1 MIKCDKKVNNIIL
14 ISAIFFIL
22 IVLIC
27 SCNRQKTALTPQSFD
42 TIGGKLE
49 LREVK
54 SGFGSF
60 VGRLYFN
67 NQLLKITNG
76 DLEQPSDG
84 SGIRFKSKYVN
95 VHKILEH
102 VKLNG
107 EDVMLI
113 GTYVGDIY
121 CDSLF
126 FFLFINKDGYSTKR
140 SEFGNCEPPRYK
152 ITSTSSN
159 VVVRVFGEKSDEEVS
174 YSIGDTSIRTKEI
187 KKQ

>member
-1 MIKCDKKVNNIIL
+1 MNKYGKIVNNFGL
-14 ISAIFFIL
+14 ISVIFFII
-22 IVLIC
+22 IVIIC
-27 SCNRQKTALTPQSFD
+27 SCNRQKTSITPQSLD

-49 LREVK
+49 LRELK
-54 SGFGSF
+54 SRFGSSE
-60 VGRLYFN
+60 GRLYFN

-84 SGIRFKSKYVN
+84 SGIRFKSRYVN
-95 VHKILEH
+95 VYKILEH

-152 ITSTSSN
+152 ITNTSSS
-159 VVVRVFGEKSDEEVS
+159 VVVRVIGEKSDEEVS
-174 YSIGDTSIRTKEI
+174 YSIGDTGIRTREI
-187 KKQ
+187 RK